1 METLVQAPGL
11 GGRSVAGAAGLFL
24 HAGWRSCGT
33 WMWERLRENDSVR
46 GFYEPLHEDLSALRA
61 RDVGLLRPDSWKSG
75 HGKGAPYF
83 AEFTPLLRAGGRG
96 VRGHERRFA
105 FERFFLREDEDDR
118 GLEAYLR
125 GLMGH
130 AAAEGRL
137 PVLKFCRSLGRVRWL
152 EARFPDVAHAVV
164 LRDPAAQ
171 WRSARRQMEQNKNRY
186 FVLAPFIILARNTE
200 HPLLAAAMDRLA
212 VKLPPRLGDGLDVT
226 TDVCWRHVQ
235 KLSWQDRFRG
245 FLALWT
251 ASSMAALEG
260 QAALVDADALEAD
273 AAHRALAEQMMAN
286 AAGVAVDLMPDR
298 PDEGGASF
306 WGSASEQADALA
318 AREAALGFLQNHGH
332 QLSRTRYA
340 ALAGKL
346 GAPDG
351 PRAVS
356 RHGTPA
362 GQAGAAP
369 ASQATSAGAR
379 KAGAADYVDAAAYVA
394 LARATYPLRR
404 AHFHVRRWLGHV

>member
-1 METLVQAPGL
+1 MAMDGMEPLVQAPAL
-11 GGRSVAGAAGLFL
+11 SGRSDLGAAGLFL

-33 WMWERLRENDSVR
+33 WMWERLREHDGVR
-46 GFYEPLHEDLSALRA
+46 GFYEPLHEDLSTLRA

-83 AEFTPLLRAGGRG
+83 AEFTPLLRAGGKG

-105 FERFFLREDEDDR
+105 FDRFFLRDEEDDR

-125 GLMGH
+125 GLMGS

-137 PVLKFCRSLGRVRWL
+137 PVMKFCRSLGRVRWL
-152 EARFPDVAHAVV
+152 EARFPDVAHAVI

-186 FVLAPFIILARNTE
+186 FVLAPFIILARNADQ
-200 HPLLAAAMDRLA
+200 PLLAAAMDRLA

-245 FLALWT
+245 FLALWV
-251 ASSMAALEG
+251 ASSIAALEG
-260 QAALVDADALEAD
+260 QAALIDADALEGN
-273 AAHRALAEQMMAN
+273 AAHRALAEQTMAG
-286 AAGVAVDLMPDR
+286 AAGVPVDLMPDR
-298 PDEGGASF
+298 PDDGGAGF
-306 WGSASEQADALA
+306 FGTAAEQTDAA
-318 AREAALGFLQNHGH
+318 KARDAALRVLQDHGH
-332 QLSRTRYA
+332 RVSPARQA

-346 GAPDG
+346 AMPGSRTTGGAAG
-351 PRAVS
+351 AV
-356 RHGTPA
+356 PA
-362 GQAGAAP
+362 GP
-369 ASQATSAGAR
+369 L
-379 KAGAADYVDAAAYVA
+379 DYVDAAAYVA